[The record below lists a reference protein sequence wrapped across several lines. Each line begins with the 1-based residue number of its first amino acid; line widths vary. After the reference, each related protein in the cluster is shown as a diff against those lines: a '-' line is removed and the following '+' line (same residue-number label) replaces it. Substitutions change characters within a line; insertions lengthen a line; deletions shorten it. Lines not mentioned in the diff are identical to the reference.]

1 MSLVEEIKNNILE
14 HKFTGVLFFDFADAF
29 GLVNRR
35 KLLYKLRKDF
45 GIQGRLFLYLVSFL
59 SGRQARI
66 TVNQLIGEWIQ
77 SEYGTSAGT
86 VIGTVLF
93 ISYVHDAPSC
103 IFPKFAD
110 DLAGLVSA
118 ADIVTVE
125 ESLQSILSQLNCWAE
140 EWELQLNTSKTKVML
155 FGSQQVNLEA

>member
-1 MSLVEEIKNNILE
+1 
-14 HKFTGVLFFDFADAF
+14 
-29 GLVNRR
+29 
-35 KLLYKLRKDF
+35 LYKLRKDF

-118 ADIVTVE
+118 ADIVAVQS
-125 ESLQSILSQLNCWAE
+125 SLQSFPSQLNSWSE

>member
-110 DLAGLVSA
+110 GLAGLVSA
-118 ADIVTVE
+118 ADIVAVE
-125 ESLQSILSQLNCWAE
+125 SSLQSFPSQLNSWSE